1 MIEVY
6 KYLTRH
12 SPDFMNDIFKLIENM
27 YNLQNPRI
35 FQVENYNWFK
45 YVFDAIPY
53 RADKKLWQ

>member
-12 SPDFMNDIFKLIENM
+12 SLDFMNDIFKLIENM

-35 FQVENYNWFK
+35 FQVENYN
-45 YVFDAIPY
+45 
-53 RADKKLWQ
+53 